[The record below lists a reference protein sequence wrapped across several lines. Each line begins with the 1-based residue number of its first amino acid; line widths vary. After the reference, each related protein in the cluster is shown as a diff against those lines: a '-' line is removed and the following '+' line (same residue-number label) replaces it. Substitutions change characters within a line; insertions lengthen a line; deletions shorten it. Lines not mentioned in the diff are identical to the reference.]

1 MNEVSEES
9 SKVGMGTDALGLEG
23 LEDATLVGRAQA
35 GETRAFDQLVTRY
48 RGRAY
53 ALIYQMTR
61 NEQDAWD
68 ITQDGFLKA
77 WKSIGRFR
85 GQSSFYT
92 WLYRILV
99 NRAIDRLRKKEEEG
113 GVKFD
118 EKIGWEA
125 VALEA
130 VTVPQAGLL
139 PVEKISDAELRVR
152 IDEAIGRLSP
162 EHRAVIILRE
172 IEGLDYAEIGER
184 MESSVGTVMSRLFYA
199 RKKLQILLRDLYE
212 NI

>member
-1 MNEVSEES
+1 M
-9 SKVGMGTDALGLEG
+9 
-23 LEDATLVGRAQA
+23 
-35 GETRAFDQLVTRY
+35 
-48 RGRAY
+48 
-53 ALIYQMTR
+53 IYQMTR

-99 NRAIDRLRKKEEEG
+99 NRAIDRLRKKDEEG
-113 GVKFD
+113 GVNFD
-118 EKIGWEA
+118 EKIGLES

-130 VTVPQAGLL
+130 VTVPQVGLL
-139 PVEKISDAELRVR
+139 PAEKISDEELRVR

-172 IEGLDYAEIGER
+172 IEGFDYAEIGER
-184 MESSVGTVMSRLFYA
+184 MEISVGTVMSRLFYA

>member
-1 MNEVSEES
+1 M
-9 SKVGMGTDALGLEG
+9 GMGIDELGLEG
-23 LEDATLVGRAQA
+23 LEDALLVARAQA
-35 GETRAFDQLVTRY
+35 GETKAFDQLVTRY
-48 RGRAY
+48 RTRAY
-53 ALIYQMTR
+53 AMIYQMTR

-99 NRAIDRLRKKEEEG
+99 NRAIDRLRKKDEEG
-113 GVKFD
+113 GVNFD
-118 EKIGWEA
+118 EKIGLES

-130 VTVPQAGLL
+130 VTVPQVGLL
-139 PVEKISDAELRVR
+139 PAEKISDEELRVR

-172 IEGLDYAEIGER
+172 IEGFDYAEIGER
-184 MESSVGTVMSRLFYA
+184 MEISVGTVMSRLFYA

>member
-1 MNEVSEES
+1 
-9 SKVGMGTDALGLEG
+9 MGIDELGLEG
-23 LEDATLVGRAQA
+23 LEDALLVARAQA
-35 GETRAFDQLVTRY
+35 GETKAFDQLVTRY
-48 RGRAY
+48 RTRAY
-53 ALIYQMTR
+53 AMIYQMTR

-99 NRAIDRLRKKEEEG
+99 NRAIDRLRKKDEAG
-113 GVKFD
+113 GVNFD
-118 EKIGWEA
+118 EKIGLES

-130 VTVPQAGLL
+130 VTVPQVGLL
-139 PVEKISDAELRVR
+139 PAEKISDEELRVR

-172 IEGLDYAEIGER
+172 IEGFDYAEIGER
-184 MESSVGTVMSRLFYA
+184 MEISVGTVMSRLFYA

>member
-1 MNEVSEES
+1 MNGVDGRDADLALLKAVRAGDATAYRGIVEKYQNRVYNM
-9 SKVGMGTDALGLEG
+9 VFGMVRNR
-23 LEDATLVGRAQA
+23 EDARDLT
-35 GETRAFDQLVTRY
+35 
-48 RGRAY
+48 
-53 ALIYQMTR
+53 
-61 NEQDAWD
+61 QDAF
-68 ITQDGFLKA
+68 IKA
-77 WKSIGRFR
+77 YKNLDSFR
-85 GQSSFYT
+85 TESSFYT

-139 PVEKISDAELRVR
+139 PVEKISDEELRVR